1 MGGILNCDNLI
12 KGPFVNGY
20 ARHKNF
26 AMLVRIVIKK
36 CHPDLKERTMS
47 FYYGHR
53 QRLPLNISDNYRHAG
68 SGGNKYFAL
77 SLFLSLDQIKVK
89 AEGKGTL

>member
-53 QRLPLNISDNYRHAG
+53 QRLHSIFQTIIGMLAVVVINTL
-68 SGGNKYFAL
+68 L
-77 SLFLSLDQIKVK
+77 SACSSL
-89 AEGKGTL
+89 